1 MNAREV
7 GTRNPYGMTEMVRF
21 RDRREAGR
29 LLAERLGDYRGR
41 GGVMVAPVQ
50 LLAEDVAEEVARQL
64 EVLYV
69 DAVEALPD
77 LAGGTVILVDD
88 GFESAERVFEA
99 GLVARDRGAVVLV
112 SAAPVGDRDVCR
124 RLSRLMDRSEC
135 LAMPV
140 PFHGSDSWYADSM
153 QVAATL
159 LFSSPRPTLRRR
171 HQHAR
176 PNQPAR

>member
-1 MNAREV
+1 MNAREARG
-7 GTRNPYGMTEMVRF
+7 GTPSARTEMVRF
-21 RDRREAGR
+21 RDRRAAGR
-29 LLAERLGDYRGR
+29 LLAERLGDYSGC
-41 GGVMVAPVQ
+41 GGVIVAPVQ
-50 LLAEDVAEEVARQL
+50 LHAEDVAEEVARQL
-64 EVLYV
+64 GALYV
-69 DAVEALPD
+69 DAVEALPV

-153 QVAATL
+153 EVAASL
-159 LFSSPRPTLRRR
+159 LFSSPRTTVRRR
-171 HQHAR
+171 RPHAR
-176 PNQPAR
+176 HSQPAR